1 MIDCLINKMITL
13 IKKLF
18 LTQTVLDPY
27 IRRKW
32 FDIFHVQEI
41 KAHVNQSNSIIFIFS
56 TRILKNS
63 AQRNP

>member
-1 MIDCLINKMITL
+1 MDDCLINKMIIL
-13 IKKLF
+13 IKILF

-41 KAHVNQSNSIIFIFS
+41 KTHVNPSNSIIFKFS

-63 AQRNP
+63 APRNP

>member
-1 MIDCLINKMITL
+1 MIII

-32 FDIFHVQEI
+32 FDIFNVQEI
-41 KAHVNQSNSIIFIFS
+41 KAHENTSNSIIFIFS
-56 TRILKNS
+56 TRIFKNS